1 MRLVPHARAV
11 PAVLALAAGLV
22 AAPSAAEAKDE
33 PADRAWAAE
42 RPGYLRLFATGM
54 VGDGLRFNNPYRL
67 ATPLGGDAESVSRT
81 AAYGD
86 VGLGLAFGRAEGLQH
101 AGALRTT
108 FAVEGIRQVM
118 MTPSY
123 LLWRR
128 WGAVAAYG
136 RVGLPIVLNPNP
148 NVGAELAAGG
158 VFFVRGGIGL
168 VGELVGDMF
177 YGAGTRE
184 VSRPAYPLL
193 GAQLGVQIDLEV
205 LP

>member
-1 MRLVPHARAV
+1 MHSESEV
-11 PAVLALAAGLV
+11 AGAHSEVTHML
-22 AAPSAAEAKDE
+22 
-33 PADRAWAAE
+33 DR
-42 RPGYLRLFATGM
+42 
-54 VGDGLRFNNPYRL
+54 VSS
-67 ATPLGGDAESVSRT
+67 LGGDAESVSRT

-128 WGAVAAYG
+128 WGALAAYG

-193 GAQLGVQIDLEV
+193 GAQLGLQVDLEV